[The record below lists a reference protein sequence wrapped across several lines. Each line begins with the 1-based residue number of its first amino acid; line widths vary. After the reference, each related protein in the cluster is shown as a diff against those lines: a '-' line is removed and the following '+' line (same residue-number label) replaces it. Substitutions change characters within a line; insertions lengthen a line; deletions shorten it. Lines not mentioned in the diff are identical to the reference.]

1 MRRTAFLPLAALL
14 LAMTACSGG
23 AVSSS
28 APPVPTPS
36 PSPSTSTEEHLP
48 FYEEFALYN
57 NSVDEHDFQV
67 SEVRFNGEL
76 RYRFQNEEHGVDIYV
91 SPRTDTDPAL
101 ALAYLGPQNLDPV
114 QFEMPAFPLGGGL
127 VDGAAALYLEDLTGD
142 GSPELIYGWG
152 WGGTGVW
159 EDHVRVFDLATT
171 AEYPV
176 IWDNEALSAAVSAH
190 IGSHEIISVEV
201 GRLTLTTCFSSE
213 DSRPGE
219 YTGELTADFAFDA
232 ESASFLLQTPYTITV
247 YNPNI

>member
-1 MRRTAFLPLAALL
+1 MSRPALLPLAALL
-14 LAMTACSGG
+14 LALTACAGRQ
-23 AVSSS
+23 ASS
-28 APPVPTPS
+28 APPAPTPTPS
-36 PSPSTSTEEHLP
+36 PAEEAVEHLP
-48 FYEEFALYN
+48 FYEEFDLYN
-57 NSVDEHDFQV
+57 NSVDEHDFTV

-76 RYRFQNEEHGVDIYV
+76 RYCFQNEEHGVDIYV

-142 GSPELIYGWG
+142 GSPELIYLWG

-201 GRLTLTTCFSSE
+201 GRLTLTTLFPT
-213 DSRPGE
+213 DSGRPGD
-219 YTGELTADFAFDA
+219 YAGELTADFAFDT

>member
-1 MRRTAFLPLAALL
+1 MPISVKSEIGTLKKILLQRPGRELEHLSPNTMEQLLFDDIPYLHGAQEEHDRFAALL
-14 LAMTACSGG
+14 QENG
-23 AVSSS
+23 V
-28 APPVPTPS
+28 
-36 PSPSTSTEEHLP
+36 
-48 FYEEFALYN
+48 
-57 NSVDEHDFQV
+57 
-67 SEVRFNGEL
+67 EV
-76 RYRFQNEEHGVDIYV
+76 
-91 SPRTDTDPAL
+91 
-101 ALAYLGPQNLDPV
+101 
-114 QFEMPAFPLGGGL
+114 
-127 VDGAAALYLEDLTGD
+127 LYLEDLTGD
-142 GSPELIYGWG
+142 DSPELIYLWG

-219 YTGELTADFAFDA
+219 YAGELSADFAFDA